1 MFQNGLLI
9 DNYTV
14 EFKNGDKLTI
24 KDNDKSYYFSDVSFY
39 KGGIENL
46 SFSGEGFLIDEEGN
60 KYQGIWKD
68 GKLYQ
73 NAKIYY
79 STGDSYEG
87 ELQDNKIH
95 GIGKYTTR

>member
-1 MFQNGLLI
+1 M
-9 DNYTV
+9 
-14 EFKNGDKLTI
+14 
-24 KDNDKSYYFSDVSFY
+24 
-39 KGGIENL
+39 
-46 SFSGEGFLIDEEGN
+46 SFSGQGFLIDEEGN

-68 GKLYQ
+68 GKLHS

-95 GIGKYTTR
+95 GFGKYVTRQGIIIEG

>member
-1 MFQNGLLI
+1 MEIRGVFQNGLLI

-24 KDNDKSYYFSDVSFY
+24 KDDEKSYYFSDVSFY
-39 KGGIENL
+39 KGEIENL
-46 SFSGEGFLIDEEGN
+46 NFSGEGFLIDEEGN
-60 KYQGIWKD
+60 KYQGIWKN
-68 GKLYQ
+68 GKLYK

-87 ELQDNKIH
+87 EL
-95 GIGKYTTR
+95 